1 MPVCPECGVDVAE
14 EGLCV
19 ECRRE
24 TERQSGTRGRG
35 KKKSNR
41 IQYMLFLIAGGL
53 IVFTA
58 TFFLGRSFEKGS
70 TGHSAVPGA
79 GGTPSGGSP
88 YSEAPYEAPYIAST
102 VESAVDVTTPVSS
115 AKTLSTV
122 AGKTGVEEEGREE
135 QKSESTSSAESER
148 ESIKPEFTPVFDIG
162 VLPEGPPY
170 EAQESYIQWMLDHTD
185 QEERYLLEKWDRY
198 RWVISWSSSPSL
210 THRRVI
216 QGFLKTPRE
225 YFCREW
231 NLSNA
236 YAHAYLSIGYGQ
248 TISGPEIVSRMT
260 NALNPQVNHK
270 VLEIGT
276 GSGYQAAFLAELS
289 NFVYT
294 IEIIEPLA
302 IETDRIYKNLESRYP
317 QYKNIR
323 RKIDD
328 GYFGWE
334 EHAPFDRIIVT
345 CGIDH
350 IPPPLLKQLAKDG
363 IMVIP
368 VGPPSGQTILK
379 VTKRVAADGTVTL
392 DREDIYRG
400 TPTKGDVFVPFTT
413 KDGGVHSK
421 ERDKP

>member
-1 MPVCPECGVDVAE
+1 MPVCPECGIDVAE
-14 EGLCV
+14 EGLCA
-19 ECRRE
+19 ECKRE
-24 TERQSGTRGRG
+24 RERKAASDSDRSDQDERSDSN
-35 KKKSNR
+35 KNKSLKAPH
-41 IQYMLFLIAGGL
+41 IALFLAGGL
-53 IVFTA
+53 LVFVGA
-58 TFFLGRSFEKGS
+58 FFIGRSLGLGS
-70 TGHSAVPGA
+70 AKNSGTLAVGSPA
-79 GGTPSGGSP
+79 AGTP
-88 YSEAPYEAPYIAST
+88 A
-102 VESAVDVTTPVSS
+102 VESASSEDTKEAPKDTKEAPKDSGKGVEAEQASGSVTTDQQSS
-115 AKTLSTV
+115 ELEPIV
-122 AGKTGVEEEGREE
+122 DLR
-135 QKSESTSSAESER
+135 
-148 ESIKPEFTPVFDIG
+148 D
-162 VLPEGPPY
+162 LPEGPPY
-170 EAQESYIQWMLDHTD
+170 DTKESYLKWMLENTD
-185 QEERYLLEKWDRY
+185 QEEKYLLEKWERY
-198 RWVISWSSSPSL
+198 KWVISWSSSPSL
-210 THRRVI
+210 TGRRVT

-231 NLSNA
+231 NLPKA

-260 NALNPQVNHK
+260 NALDPQLDHK

-302 IETDRIYKNLESRYP
+302 EVTDQIYRNLESRYP
-317 QYKNIR
+317 QYKNVR
-323 RKIDD
+323 RKIED

-334 EHAPFDRIIVT
+334 KYAPFDRIIVT

-350 IPPPLLKQLAKDG
+350 IPPPLLKQLGADG

-379 VTKRVAADGTVTL
+379 VTKRVDTDGTVIL
-392 DREDIYRG
+392 EREDIYKG
-400 TPTKGDVFVPFTT
+400 TPTKGDVFVPFTA

>member
-1 MPVCPECGVDVAE
+1 VTTGVD
-14 EGLCV
+14 
-19 ECRRE
+19 
-24 TERQSGTRGRG
+24 
-35 KKKSNR
+35 
-41 IQYMLFLIAGGL
+41 
-53 IVFTA
+53 TA
-58 TFFLGRSFEKGS
+58 SFEEPEKD
-70 TGHSAVPGA
+70 P
-79 GGTPSGGSP
+79 
-88 YSEAPYEAPYIAST
+88 
-102 VESAVDVTTPVSS
+102 
-115 AKTLSTV
+115 K
-122 AGKTGVEEEGREE
+122 
-135 QKSESTSSAESER
+135 ESEKSV
-148 ESIKPEFTPVFDIG
+148 EGEQASGAVMADQQSSELDPVVDLRD
-162 VLPEGPPY
+162 LPEGPPY
-170 EAQESYIQWMLDHTD
+170 ETKESYLKWMLENTD
-185 QEERYLLEKWDRY
+185 QEEKYLLEKWERY

-210 THRRVI
+210 THQRVT

-231 NLSNA
+231 NLSKA

-260 NALNPQVNHK
+260 NALNPQLDHK

-294 IEIIEPLA
+294 IEIVEPLA
-302 IETDRIYKNLESRYP
+302 EVTDQIYKSLESKYP
-317 QYKNIR
+317 QYKNVR
-323 RKIDD
+323 RKIED

-334 EHAPFDRIIVT
+334 KYAPFDRIIVT

-350 IPPPLLKQLAKDG
+350 IPPPLLKQLAPDG

-379 VTKRVAADGTVTL
+379 VTKRVDADGTVTL
-392 DREDIYRG
+392 EREDIYKG
-400 TPTKGDVFVPFTT
+400 TPTKGDVFVPFTA